1 MSSAAVT
8 ASPYQRLLLGA
19 FALFNALRV
28 VSYLPTFW
36 AIHTSGD
43 SAQHSLWTWFV
54 WFGSN
59 LATGLWQ
66 CERNGRRPDGTA
78 IVLLTNATMCAAA
91 MVLIGAYR
99 W

>member
-1 MSSAAVT
+1 MSISAAV

-19 FALFNALRV
+19 FALFNAMRV

-36 AIHTSGD
+36 AIHASGD
-43 SAQHSLWTWFV
+43 SSQHSLWTWFV

-66 CERNGRRPDGTA
+66 REHSRRRMTGTVA
-78 IVLLTNATMCAAA
+78 VLLTNAAMCAAA
-91 MVLIGAYR
+91 IVMIAAYR

>member
-1 MSSAAVT
+1 VSAAAAA

-36 AIHTSGD
+36 AIHASGD
-43 SAQHSLWTWFV
+43 SAQHSLWTWVV

-59 LATGLWQ
+59 LATSLWH
-66 CERNGRRPDGTA
+66 CERNGRRWDMTA
-78 IVLLTNATMCAAA
+78 TVLLTNAAMCAVAI
-91 MVLIGAYR
+91 VLICAYR
-99 W
+99 